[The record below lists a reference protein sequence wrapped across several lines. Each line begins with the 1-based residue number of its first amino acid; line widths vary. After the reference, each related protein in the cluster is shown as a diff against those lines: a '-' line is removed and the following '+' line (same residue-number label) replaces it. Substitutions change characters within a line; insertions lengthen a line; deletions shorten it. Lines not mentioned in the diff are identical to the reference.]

1 MFDIRYV
8 LIWAQALSISS
19 GLLAYAI
26 VVLVLLLA
34 QNPLVVSG
42 PAMLGLVRIRKPRVD
57 WGSLQL
63 DFRHFSTVIVS
74 SHIHSS

>member
-1 MFDIRYV
+1 MHIYLLIR
-8 LIWAQALSISS
+8 AQALGISS

-63 DFRHFSTVIVS
+63 DFRHFSADIVS
-74 SHIHSS
+74 SYLLSR